1 MRPNRLYGSP
11 RQFRTKY
18 PNASTTFLVLRSGI
32 AGVDDRARVRR
43 LYWTM
48 RDAGFG
54 PQEARDIVL
63 DLLWIGHF
71 ARSGVIGQVEA

>member
-11 RQFRTKY
+11 RSFRTKY
-18 PNASTTFLVLRSGI
+18 PNTSGTFLVLRSCT
-32 AGVDDRARVRR
+32 AGTDDRSRVRR

-48 RDAGFG
+48 RDAGYG
-54 PQEARDIVL
+54 PHEARDIVL

-71 ARSGVIGQVEA
+71 ARSGILGQVKA